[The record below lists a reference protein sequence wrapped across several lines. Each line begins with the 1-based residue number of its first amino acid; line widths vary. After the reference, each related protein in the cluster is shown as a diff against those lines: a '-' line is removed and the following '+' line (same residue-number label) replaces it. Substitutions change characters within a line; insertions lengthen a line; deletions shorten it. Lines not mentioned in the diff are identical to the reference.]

1 MEEDIKNIE
10 RVIDY
15 IQLESPIIQ
24 GLGNAIYT
32 DSLKRLIKG
41 YRDGEDILKNIT
53 KENLEYR
60 QYIRE
65 LELENQALENT
76 KNTCPNMA
84 TSGIRCDAKEKLKEL
99 EKSLDNSRKAN
110 ELLNK
115 TNNELRWEIRTTY
128 SKAVNDIISKFNL
141 GDDFI
146 PKSKAKEMIEQ
157 LDYRCNSNLE
167 RVYKKEILQELM
179 EDK

>member
-41 YRDGEDILKNIT
+41 YR
-53 KENLEYR
+53 
-60 QYIRE
+60 E
-65 LELENQALENT
+65 LEEENE
-76 KNTCPNMA
+76 
-84 TSGIRCDAKEKLKEL
+84 ELKRL
-99 EKSLDNSRKAN
+99 AN
-110 ELLNK
+110 NK
-115 TNNELRWEIRTTY
+115 QW
-128 SKAVNDIISKFNL
+128 ISPCYVAQNY
-141 GDDFI
+141 I
-146 PKSKAKEMIEQ
+146 PKSKVKEKIEELSFETYGLGNQ
-157 LDYRCNSNLE
+157 PELWE
-167 RVYKKEILQELM
+167 IKEQIKLLQELM